1 MKHSES
7 FDRFLSEEVNLNP
20 ARLRDLDRRTRA
32 VTEFLS
38 RNLHGYR
45 SNERQGSY
53 AMGTIIRP
61 VNDGTYDA
69 DILLFMEYVR
79 GKNPRDYIQD
89 LYACLSHNVGLADKL
104 RRKTRCVTVT
114 YAGDFS
120 LDVVPCIARGC
131 RQSICDSDNDH
142 FEATDGTGYRDWFNR
157 KADVTS
163 GHLKGAVR
171 LLKYLRDHK
180 DNFEIPSVLLTTF
193 AGHSVHINERGK
205 RFQSLP
211 DTLKTVSN
219 RINSFVQAT
228 PRRPKMRN
236 PALRSERF
244 TRHWDD
250 NDYRN
255 FQEKFAVYNGR
266 INDAHAEPD
275 ARESLRKWQT
285 LFGERFQ

>member
-1 MKHSES
+1 MRHTES
-7 FDRFLSEEVNLNP
+7 FDRFLAEEVNLNP
-20 ARLRDLDRRTRA
+20 ARLRELDRRTRA
-32 VTEFLS
+32 VAEFLS
-38 RNLHGYR
+38 RNLRGYR

-53 AMGTIIRP
+53 ALGTIIRP

-69 DILLFMEYVR
+69 DILLFMEHVR
-79 GKNPRDYIQD
+79 GKNPQDYIED
-89 LYACLSHNVGLADKL
+89 LHACLSSNVDFADKL
-104 RRKTRCVTVT
+104 RRKTRCITVK
-114 YAGDFS
+114 YAGDFN
-120 LDVVPCIARGC
+120 LDIVPCVARGGQ
-131 RQSICDSDNDH
+131 QSICDSNNDQ
-142 FEATDGTGYRDWFNR
+142 FERTDGVGYREWFNR
-157 KADVTS
+157 KTDVTD
-163 GHLKGAVR
+163 GHLKGVVR

-180 DNFEIPSVLLTTF
+180 DNFEVPSVLLTTL

-205 RFQSLP
+205 RFHSLP

-236 PALRSERF
+236 PALHSERF

-266 INDAHAEPD
+266 INDAYGEPNPQ
-275 ARESLRKWQT
+275 ESLRRWRT